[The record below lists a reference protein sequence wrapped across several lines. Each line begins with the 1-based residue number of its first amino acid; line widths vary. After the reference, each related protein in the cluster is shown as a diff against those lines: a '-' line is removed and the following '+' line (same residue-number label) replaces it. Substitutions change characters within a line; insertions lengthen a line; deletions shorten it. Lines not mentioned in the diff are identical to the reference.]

1 MNTSFWMIRLLAV
14 VAVLSMSGP
23 CLATATC
30 QDETPPAA
38 AGDTGA
44 TDDGAEKEVETEEP
58 ANTVVK
64 AAPLVITETM
74 PARVESK
81 QATELRIEMDQWT
94 ELEVAEAVPQ
104 GTAVRAGDT
113 VLRFDTEDFEKR
125 MKEAQLD
132 MQIAELTR
140 NLAEAEFDYAKR
152 TGELDREIA
161 ETTWANTRDDIQF
174 YLDVRRPMDEESTQ
188 RSLRNSEFSVEYA
201 QEELNQLQ
209 KMYEED
215 ELTEESEKI
224 VLERTRRDL
233 DQSQFWL
240 KRNRIE
246 TDRELTVDIPRT
258 VEEEKRRLMRG
269 ELEYNKA
276 MIELPNN
283 QKKTEV
289 EFEKSRLEHEKLVD
303 EHNKLAEDFAKMILK
318 APADGIVYHGEF
330 KRGVWSNSSG
340 SDLREIRAKDE
351 LTNDS
356 VVMTILDPA
365 QLQLR
370 CDLTEAQ
377 AAQVRAGQTAQ
388 VTFPALPGIKVP
400 AKVQEVSLFPVEG
413 ENHDGVLVIDQ
424 LPKGLRPGMTGEAKL
439 VVYDQPNALLVA
451 KSSVFSDNGGISHYV
466 WVLAD
471 GKPAKREVTTGRDHD
486 EKYEILSGLAAGD
499 KVLNDKPEEEKPE
512 DK

>member
-1 MNTSFWMIRLLAV
+1 MNTSIRMNRLLAV
-14 VAVLSMSGP
+14 LAVLSMSGP
-23 CLATATC
+23 FLAAATC
-30 QDETPPAA
+30 QEETPPAA
-38 AGDTGA
+38 AGDKDA
-44 TDDGAEKEVETEEP
+44 TDDEAEKKEKEEP

-81 QATELRIEMDQWT
+81 QATELRIDMDQWT

-125 MKEAQLD
+125 MKAAQLD
-132 MQIAELTR
+132 MQIAELAR

-152 TGELDREIA
+152 TGDLDREIA

-174 YLDVRRPMDEESTQ
+174 YLDVRKPMDEETTQ

-201 QEELNQLQ
+201 QEELNQLA

-240 KRNRIE
+240 KRNRVE
-246 TDRELTVDIPRT
+246 TDRELTIDIPRT
-258 VEEEKRRLMRG
+258 VEEEKRRLRRG
-269 ELEYNKA
+269 ELDYNKA
-276 MIELPNN
+276 MIELPTN
-283 QKKTEV
+283 QQKTEV
-289 EFEKSRLEHEKLVD
+289 EYQKSRLEHEKQA
-303 EHNKLAEDFAKMILK
+303 EEFNKLAEDFAKMILK

-340 SDLREIRAKDE
+340 SDLREIRAEDE
-351 LTNDS
+351 LTNDTI
-356 VVMTILDPA
+356 VMTILDPA

-377 AAQVRAGQTAQ
+377 AAQVRAGQMAQ

-400 AKVQEVSLFPVEG
+400 AKVQEVSQFPVEG

-424 LPKGLRPGMTGEAKL
+424 MPKGLRPGMTGEAKL
-439 VVYDQPNALLVA
+439 VVYEQPNALLVA
-451 KSSVFSDNGGISHYV
+451 KSAVFSDNGGISHYV

-471 GKPAKREVTTGRDHD
+471 DKPAKREVTTGREHD
-486 EKYEILSGLAAGD
+486 EKFEILSGLSAGD
-499 KVLNDKPEEEKPE
+499 KVLDEKPEDEKPE